1 MPSPLL
7 LFLGWLTPNE
17 ATVQTNKNDE
27 RLRSFAV
34 ATTPEADIPAYVSA
48 ASPGWII
55 GFELRSRWE
64 GRSGRL
70 RDRPDSA
77 ELTLGLTRARVFLGL
92 SPERSFFR
100 FSLEAQDARQ
110 FGSDFPETPL
120 TVNELDLLQLRIR
133 FDFDHVLHV
142 PIAVEIGRISF
153 DALDRRL
160 IARNRFRNT
169 TNAFEGARV
178 RIGRTPSPIALE
190 VLALWPTELR
200 TENLDTLDENR
211 RLFGAIGSIHR
222 PQLVL
227 EPYYLFYDANT
238 DRRNTFHTTGVHL
251 FGPIGHRW
259 DHDLHAALQIG
270 SVGEDLHRAFAFHGE
285 LGRRFGSARAPR
297 VSAWLNY
304 ASGDAEPDDS
314 ASGRFDPL
322 FGASHM
328 MYGFTDL
335 MSWQNTI
342 NPVIAVS
349 LTPSSRFELE
359 LIYRF
364 NWLASAK
371 DAFVRA
377 GLRDPK
383 GLSGTFIGQELDVEL
398 RWDLLPFAE
407 LNLQYG
413 ELFAGGF
420 VERTGGGSGARVFY
434 VALTV
439 SGP

>member
-7 LFLGWLTPNE
+7 LFFGWLAPNE
-17 ATVQTNKNDE
+17 ATAQIAKNDKP
-27 RLRSFAV
+27 LRSFAL
-34 ATTPEADIPAYVSA
+34 AATPEADIPAYVSA

-64 GRSGRL
+64 DRSGRL
-70 RDRPDSA
+70 RDRPDPA
-77 ELTLGLTRARVFLGL
+77 ELTLGLTRARVSLGFA
-92 SPERSFFR
+92 PEQSSFR

-110 FGSDFPETPL
+110 LGSDFPETPL

-133 FDFDHVLHV
+133 FDLDPVLHV
-142 PIAVEIGRISF
+142 PMAVEAGRISF

-169 TNAFEGARV
+169 TNAFEGVRV

-190 VLALWPTELR
+190 VLALWPTQLR
-200 TENLDTLDENR
+200 AESLDKLDENR
-211 RLFGAIGSIHR
+211 RLFGTIGSIHR

-251 FGPIGHRW
+251 FGPIGDRW
-259 DHDLHAALQIG
+259 DHDLHAAFQLG
-270 SVGEDLHRAFAFHGE
+270 SLGEDAHRAFAFHGE
-285 LGRRFGSARAPR
+285 LGRRFESAWAPR
-297 VSAWLNY
+297 ISAWLNY

-314 ASGRFDPL
+314 RSGRFDPL
-322 FGASHM
+322 FGASHT

-342 NPVIAVS
+342 NPVVS
-349 LTPSSRFELE
+349 LTLSPSSRFELE
-359 LIYRF
+359 LMHRLY
-364 NWLASAK
+364 WLASAK

-377 GLRDPK
+377 ALRDPE
-383 GLSGTFIGQELDVEL
+383 GDSGTFIGQELDVEL

-407 LNLQYG
+407 LNVQYG

-420 VERTGGGSGARVFY
+420 VKRTGGGTGARVFY

-439 SGP
+439 SAP